1 MKKKI
6 IIIITLCSIIGLI
19 FLDFIV
25 ALLFNNSPIIKIR
38 YYYNGGSTVYKDKG
52 IFTNTYKCSDGKTKT
67 VLKTTKY
74 VCPMKDIEKD
84 IKETIT
90 ITFDTKGGS
99 KIDSI
104 TIGKDTELTLPKEP
118 TRDGYVF
125 KGWVDKNETPI
136 YNKALLAEDTTL
148 YAVWEKDAT
157 NNKITITF
165 DTRGGSKIESITI
178 SKDTELVLPKE
189 PTRDGYVFKGWVD
202 KNENPIYN
210 KVLLAEDTTLYAV
223 WEK

>member
-1 MKKKI
+1 MKKK

-25 ALLFNNSPIIKIR
+25 ALLLNNSPIIKIR
-38 YYYNGGSTVYKDKG
+38 DYYNGGSTVYKDKG

-84 IKETIT
+84 IKEAIT
-90 ITFDTKGGS
+90 ITFDTKDGS
-99 KIDSI
+99 KIESI
-104 TIGKDTELTLPKEP
+104 TISKDTELTLPKEP

-136 YNKALLAEDTTL
+136 YNKVLLAEDTTL

-157 NNKITITF
+157 SNKITITF

-178 SKDTELVLPKE
+178 SKDTELTLPKE

-202 KNENPIYN
+202 KNETPIYN

>member
-1 MKKKI
+1 MKKK
-6 IIIITLCSIIGLI
+6 IIIITLCSIIGLV

-38 YYYNGGSTVYKDKG
+38 DYYNGGSTVYKDKG

-74 VCPMKDIEKD
+74 VCLMNDIEKD
-84 IKETIT
+84 IKEAIT

-189 PTRDGYVFKGWVD
+189 PTRDGYVFKGWID
-202 KNENPIYN
+202 KNETPIYN

>member
-1 MKKKI
+1 MKKK

-38 YYYNGGSTVYKDKG
+38 DYYNGGSTVYKDKG

-84 IKETIT
+84 IKEAIT
-90 ITFDTKGGS
+90 VTFDTKGGS
-99 KIDSI
+99 KIESI

-136 YNKALLAEDTTL
+136 YNKVLLAEDTTL

-157 NNKITITF
+157 SNKITITF
-165 DTRGGSKIESITI
+165 DTKGGSKIESITI
-178 SKDTELVLPKE
+178 SKDTELTLPKE

-202 KNENPIYN
+202 KNETPIYD

>member
-1 MKKKI
+1 MKKK

-38 YYYNGGSTVYKDKG
+38 DYYNGGSTVYKDKG

-84 IKETIT
+84 IKEAIT

-118 TRDGYVF
+118 TRDGYIF

-136 YNKALLAEDTTL
+136 YNKVLLAEDTTL

-157 NNKITITF
+157 SNKITITF

-189 PTRDGYVFKGWVD
+189 PTRDGYIFKGWVD
-202 KNENPIYN
+202 KNETPIYN

-223 WEK
+223 WVK

>member
-6 IIIITLCSIIGLI
+6 IIITLCFIIGLI

-38 YYYNGGSTVYKDKG
+38 DYYNGGSTVYKDKG

-74 VCPMKDIEKD
+74 VCPMKDIEKN
-84 IKETIT
+84 IKEAIT
-90 ITFDTKGGS
+90 VTFDTKGGS

-136 YNKALLAEDTTL
+136 YNKVLLAEDTTL

-178 SKDTELVLPKE
+178 SKDTELTLPKE
-189 PTRDGYVFKGWVD
+189 PTRDGYIFKGWVD
-202 KNENPIYN
+202 KNETPIYN

>member
-1 MKKKI
+1 MKKK

-19 FLDFIV
+19 FLDLII

-38 YYYNGGSTVYKDKG
+38 YYYYGGSTVYKDKG

-84 IKETIT
+84 TKEAIT

-99 KIDSI
+99 KIESI
-104 TIGKDTELTLPKEP
+104 TISKDTELTLPKEP
-118 TRDGYVF
+118 TRDGYIF

-136 YNKALLAEDTTL
+136 YD
-148 YAVWEKDAT
+148 
-157 NNKITITF
+157 
-165 DTRGGSKIESITI
+165 
-178 SKDTELVLPKE
+178 
-189 PTRDGYVFKGWVD
+189 
-202 KNENPIYN
+202 

>member
-1 MKKKI
+1 MKKK

-84 IKETIT
+84 TKEAIT

-99 KIDSI
+99 KIESI
-104 TIGKDTELTLPKEP
+104 TISKDTELTLPKEP
-118 TRDGYVF
+118 TRDGYIF
-125 KGWVDKNETPI
+125 KGWIDKNETPI
-136 YNKALLAEDTTL
+136 YD
-148 YAVWEKDAT
+148 
-157 NNKITITF
+157 
-165 DTRGGSKIESITI
+165 
-178 SKDTELVLPKE
+178 
-189 PTRDGYVFKGWVD
+189 
-202 KNENPIYN
+202 

>member
-1 MKKKI
+1 MKKK

-19 FLDFIV
+19 FLDFVV

-38 YYYNGGSTVYKDKG
+38 DYYNGGSIVYKDKG

-74 VCPMKDIEKD
+74 VCPMKDNEKD
-84 IKETIT
+84 IKEAIT

-99 KIDSI
+99 KIESI
-104 TIGKDTELTLPKEP
+104 TISKNTELTLPKEP

-136 YNKALLAEDTTL
+136 YNKVLLAEDTTL

-165 DTRGGSKIESITI
+165 DSRGGSKIESITI
-178 SKDTELVLPKE
+178 SKDSELTLPKD

-202 KNENPIYN
+202 KNETPIYD

>member
-1 MKKKI
+1 MKKK

-38 YYYNGGSTVYKDKG
+38 DYYNSGSTVYKDKG

-84 IKETIT
+84 IKEAIT

-99 KIDSI
+99 KIESI

-136 YNKALLAEDTTL
+136 YNKVLLAEDTTL

-165 DTRGGSKIESITI
+165 DTKGGSKIESITI

-202 KNENPIYN
+202 KNETPIYN

>member
-1 MKKKI
+1 MKKK

-19 FLDFIV
+19 FLDFVV

-38 YYYNGGSTVYKDKG
+38 DYYNGGSTVYKDKG

-74 VCPMKDIEKD
+74 VCPMKDNEKD
-84 IKETIT
+84 IKEAIT

-99 KIDSI
+99 KIESI
-104 TIGKDTELTLPKEP
+104 TISKNTELTLPKEPTRDGYVFKGWVDKNETPIYNKVLLAEDTTLYAVWEKDVTSNKITITFDTRGGSKIESITISKDTELTLPKEP

-136 YNKALLAEDTTL
+136 YNK
-148 YAVWEKDAT
+148 
-157 NNKITITF
+157 
-165 DTRGGSKIESITI
+165 
-178 SKDTELVLPKE
+178 
-189 PTRDGYVFKGWVD
+189 
-202 KNENPIYN
+202 
-210 KVLLAEDTTLYAV
+210 VLLAEDTTLYAV